1 MYHAWYWTVGHD
13 QSLHGCED
21 ECVIQGSAQPLGQE
35 GPADYAYERKELP
48 GERAA
53 RVKAELAAAAAAAV
67 DELDPEELR
76 SIAPP
81 PPPDRQ
87 LMVYDDI

>member
-1 MYHAWYWTVGHD
+1 MM
-13 QSLHGCED
+13 
-21 ECVIQGSAQPLGQE
+21 QGSAPTPSQE
-35 GPADYAYERKELP
+35 ISSEFEFERQELP

-53 RVKAELAAAAAAAV
+53 RIKAELAAAAAAAV

-76 SIAPP
+76 NIAPA